1 MKRIKKVIALGIAVS
16 TMLLTFSGCKMFEKT
31 PEKIAS
37 TVLAKVGDKEITR
50 GDVDKLLYSTLQQYK
65 AEYGDNFEE
74 NDSVKEQLKSYRQQ
88 AVEALVEKEIL
99 YKIKEDK
106 KYKIDEDEVKS
117 EVNDTVKQIEESLSD
132 GKTLDDYAKQYGY
145 DSAKELKKEVKENKY
160 LSKVKD
166 KMVEKV
172 TVSEDEV
179 TKYYNDNKS
188 SYEVKAG
195 ADVEQ
200 LAFTNSDTS
209 EADAKAAKEI
219 MNSDGSTLEDISKMD
234 DYKDKV
240 SYQNLG
246 HVDYD
251 SSSYEEAFLT
261 ALKSLQD
268 GQVSDPISLS
278 TGYQIIKAS
287 NIVTE
292 TYTKTLDEVHDEV
305 KETALQSKQ
314 SKKYEKMIK
323 KYKESVGVKTY
334 DDRY

>member
-50 GDVDKLLYSTLQQYK
+50 GDVDKLLYSTLQEYK
-65 AEYGDNFEE
+65 AEYGDDFEN

-88 AVEALVEKEIL
+88 VVEALVEKEIL
-99 YKIKEDK
+99 YRIKDDK
-106 KYKIDEDEVKS
+106 KYKIDEDEVKT
-117 EVNDTVKQIEESLSD
+117 EVNDTVKQIEDSLSD
-132 GKTLDDYAKQYGY
+132 GQSLDDYAKQCGY
-145 DSAKELKKEVKENKY
+145 DSAKEFKKELKENKY

-172 TVSEDEV
+172 TVSEDDI

-209 EADAKAAKEI
+209 EADAKAAKSL
-219 MNSDGSTLEDISKMD
+219 MDSDGSTLEDISKMD

-251 SSSYEEAFLT
+251 SSSYEESFLT
-261 ALKSLQD
+261 ALKALQD

-287 NIVTE
+287 NINTD
-292 TYTKTLDEVHDEV
+292 TYTKTLDQVHDEV
-305 KETALQSKQ
+305 KETVLESKQ
-314 SKKYEKMIK
+314 SKKYSKIVKE
-323 KYKESVGVKTY
+323 YKESVGVKTY
-334 DDRY
+334 DNRY